1 MFMHGGWLHIGGNML
16 FLFIF
21 GDNIEKA
28 YGHIKYLTFY
38 LVCGIIAG
46 LAHVLSQ
53 PDSIIPSL
61 GASGAISGVM
71 AAYLVLFP
79 TNRVRV
85 LLALGFVLLRPI
97 MVPAVVMIGVWALLQ
112 FVNGIG
118 SIAVTD
124 QTSGVAYWAH
134 IGGFIAG
141 VVITFLA
148 KPFLHRASRRGSQL
162 EDRGEALHVLGDGAL
177 TVEPVG
183 GAEQVAFLPRGVAAA
198 ELAVDLDQQTL
209 GFAVFES
216 GADEIEQ
223 HVGRRLH
230 LVERHEP
237 ARRIERDLVRAGVAG
252 RDEDGRAHVS
262 RGRVVRRV
270 SGGDVAGELGLELGH
285 RPRCEQGGLVLHRG
299 GLGLWRRRGADTGTR
314 EEVRG
319 VREIRVLGMRD
330 RFGVLQHH
338 R

>member
-1 MFMHGGWLHIGGNML
+1 MIPIGDEDTGGQPGIPWVNLAIIALNVIVFLYQLVDPNFTNGYSTVPAEITQGIDIVGVRQLVLPDGTTATIDEGPGPSPIWLTLLTSMFMHGGWLHIGGNML

-28 YGHIKYLTFY
+28 YGHIKYLIFY
-38 LVCGIIAG
+38 LVCGIVAG

-85 LLALGFVLLRPI
+85 LLTLGVIWLRPI
-97 MVPAVVMIGVWALLQ
+97 AVPAVVMIGIWALLQ

-141 VVITFLA
+141 ALITLLA
-148 KPFLHRASRRGSQL
+148 KPFL
-162 EDRGEALHVLGDGAL
+162 DRGTSA
-177 TVEPVG
+177 PS
-183 GAEQVAFLPRGVAAA
+183 RVAA
-198 ELAVDLDQQTL
+198 
-209 GFAVFES
+209 
-216 GADEIEQ
+216 
-223 HVGRRLH
+223 
-230 LVERHEP
+230 P
-237 ARRIERDLVRAGVAG
+237 Y
-252 RDEDGRAHVS
+252 
-262 RGRVVRRV
+262 
-270 SGGDVAGELGLELGH
+270 
-285 RPRCEQGGLVLHRG
+285 
-299 GLGLWRRRGADTGTR
+299 
-314 EEVRG
+314 
-319 VREIRVLGMRD
+319 
-330 RFGVLQHH
+330 
-338 R
+338 

>member
-1 MFMHGGWLHIGGNML
+1 VIPIGDEDTGGQPGIPWVNVAIIALNVIVFLYQLVDPNFTNGYSTVPAEITQGIDIVGVRQLVLPDGTTATIDEGPGPSPIWLTLLTSMFMHGGWLHIGGNML

-28 YGHIKYLTFY
+28 YGHIKYLIFY
-38 LVCGIIAG
+38 LVCGIVAG

-85 LLALGFVLLRPI
+85 LLTLGVIWLRPI
-97 MVPAVVMIGVWALLQ
+97 AVPAVVMIGIWALLQ

-141 VVITFLA
+141 ALITLLA
-148 KPFLHRASRRGSQL
+148 KPFL
-162 EDRGEALHVLGDGAL
+162 DRG
-177 TVEPVG
+177 TSTP
-183 GAEQVAFLPRGVAAA
+183 
-198 ELAVDLDQQTL
+198 
-209 GFAVFES
+209 
-216 GADEIEQ
+216 
-223 HVGRRLH
+223 
-230 LVERHEP
+230 
-237 ARRIERDLVRAGVAG
+237 
-252 RDEDGRAHVS
+252 S
-262 RGRVVRRV
+262 RVT
-270 SGGDVAGELGLELGH
+270 A
-285 RPRCEQGGLVLHRG
+285 PY
-299 GLGLWRRRGADTGTR
+299 
-314 EEVRG
+314 
-319 VREIRVLGMRD
+319 
-330 RFGVLQHH
+330 
-338 R
+338 

>member
-1 MFMHGGWLHIGGNML
+1 MIPIGDEDTGGQPGIPWVNVAIIALNVIVFLYQLVDQNFTNGYSTVPAEITQGIDIVGVRQLVLPDGTTATIDEGPGPNPIWLTLLTSMFMHGGWLHIGGNML

-28 YGHIKYLTFY
+28 YGHIKYLIFY
-38 LVCGIIAG
+38 LVCGIVAG

-85 LLALGFVLLRPI
+85 LLTLGVIWLRPI
-97 MVPAVVMIGVWALLQ
+97 AVPAVVMIGIWALLQ

-141 VVITFLA
+141 ALITLLA
-148 KPFLHRASRRGSQL
+148 KPFL
-162 EDRGEALHVLGDGAL
+162 DRGTSA
-177 TVEPVG
+177 PS
-183 GAEQVAFLPRGVAAA
+183 RVAA
-198 ELAVDLDQQTL
+198 
-209 GFAVFES
+209 
-216 GADEIEQ
+216 
-223 HVGRRLH
+223 
-230 LVERHEP
+230 P
-237 ARRIERDLVRAGVAG
+237 Y
-252 RDEDGRAHVS
+252 
-262 RGRVVRRV
+262 
-270 SGGDVAGELGLELGH
+270 
-285 RPRCEQGGLVLHRG
+285 
-299 GLGLWRRRGADTGTR
+299 
-314 EEVRG
+314 
-319 VREIRVLGMRD
+319 
-330 RFGVLQHH
+330 
-338 R
+338 